1 MPHPFDTTSSSTIK
15 TKVHRFFVV
24 SGILLSLLLTVTAA
38 GCRTAETSP
47 EASLPSRHSVRSD
60 QLLVMSDFP
69 LPRKHELIE
78 DLIALRKEVTSTLH
92 LPIQQEEV
100 VVYLFRSEAEY
111 RSYLNSIYPG
121 LPPRRAYF
129 VGTSTELAVYT
140 FWGDR
145 IQEDLRHEYTHGLL
159 HASLKH
165 VPLWLDEGLA
175 EYFEVSQQDRGYNH
189 DHASR
194 IPQRL
199 AEGWRPDLERLEG
212 LEEFS
217 QMKRTDY
224 QESWAWVHF
233 MLQTSPT
240 SQEALLGYLQDLRN
254 NKTPVPI
261 SSRLSQNIPQIK
273 QRIASHMAGFTTGQ
287 Y

>member
-1 MPHPFDTTSSSTIK
+1 MPQFFIKFKTCITTKGLCSS
-15 TKVHRFFVV
+15 VV
-24 SGILLSLLLTVTAA
+24 GGVLLTLILCIFVT
-38 GCRTAETSP
+38 GCRSTDKSVTS
-47 EASLPSRHSVRSD
+47 SLPSKHSVRSD
-60 QLLVMSDFP
+60 QLLVMSDFRI
-69 LPRKHELIE
+69 PRKHELIE
-78 DLIALRKEVTSTLH
+78 ELISLRKEVTSTLH
-92 LPIQQEEV
+92 LPAQNEEV
-100 VVYLFRSEAEY
+100 VVYLFQNEAEY

-159 HASLKH
+159 HTSLMH

-175 EYFEVSQQDRGYNH
+175 EYFEVPQGSRNINY
-189 DHASR
+189 DHASKL
-194 IPQRL
+194 PQRL
-199 AEGWRPDLERLEG
+199 ADGWRPDLKRLEA
-212 LEEFS
+212 LEEFA

-240 SQEALLGYLQDLRN
+240 SQEALLSYLQDLRD
-254 NKTPVPI
+254 NKTPPPI
-261 SSRLSQNIPQIK
+261 SKRLSQNVPQVQ
-273 QRIASHMAGFTTGQ
+273 QRIASHMAAFTVGR
-287 Y
+287 

>member
-1 MPHPFDTTSSSTIK
+1 MIFLHITKTISFITTKERCFS
-15 TKVHRFFVV
+15 FVV
-24 SGILLSLLLTVTAA
+24 GGMLLMVVMLT
-38 GCRTAETSP
+38 GCRSTKKTS
-47 EASLPSRHSVRSD
+47 EMALPSRHSVRSEK
-60 QLLVMSDFP
+60 LLVMSDFP

-78 DLIALRKEVTSTLH
+78 NLIALRKEITSTLN
-92 LPIQQEEV
+92 LPKQQEEV
-100 VVYLFRSEAEY
+100 IVYLFRNEAEY
-111 RSYLNSIYPG
+111 RSYLNSIYPD

-175 EYFEVSQQDRGYNH
+175 EYFEVPKNSRGINN

-194 IPQRL
+194 LPKRLKNGWQPNLQRL
-199 AEGWRPDLERLEG
+199 ES

-217 QMKRTDY
+217 KMKRTDY
-224 QESWAWVHF
+224 QEAWGWVHF
-233 MLQTSPT
+233 MLQTSPS

-254 NKTPVPI
+254 TKTPPRI
-261 SSRLSQNIPQIK
+261 STRLRQNTPQIE
-273 QRIASHMAGFTTGQ
+273 QRITTHLAGLKTIR
-287 Y
+287 